1 MEPNSLKWVGS
12 SCGLHGPYI
21 FYKAFKF
28 HRDGKPRILSLGDF
42 FFVRCKPGDPICI
55 AELQLL
61 WEERTTKQLLSSS
74 KLYFLPEDTPLG
86 RTVSHGEHEVI
97 AVSEKVI
104 VRLEDLVKWT
114 VPEFS
119 GWSHGLRAAPLK
131 PSVLRELG
139 ANGRREALH
148 RYRESTFTSGLNFRD
163 IQRERAQLECTG
175 QEDDGRKVL
184 VLSYPQYCRYR
195 SVLARLRE
203 QPSALLTNHTVL
215 ALGGIASLHST
226 TRILYCRDTFEHPTL
241 LQNESV
247 CDEFAPNLKGRPRKK
262 KLSVSQRR
270 DSQSHS
276 QGPQRPQE
284 PSTLENKSP
293 TKEKV
298 ERKEKVEKVERKEK
312 HEKVEREDKV
322 EEEKEEPEEN
332 QSEESGADEQ
342 AFLVALYK
350 YMKERDTPIERIPF
364 LGFKQINL
372 WTMFQAAQKLGG
384 YELIT
389 VRRQWK
395 NVYDELGGNPG
406 STSAATCTRRHYE
419 RLLLPYERHTKGEE
433 DKPLPS
439 AKPKKQEHGAQEGSA
454 KHKGVTAKRPK
465 GGLHQ
470 RQGARKKRER
480 GDTAKSQDLSQVS
493 EKKGD
498 NQEPAAMKQ
507 DPLPREE
514 PEEEELQLTLKKEE
528 TLSEEEPSRLN
539 PPNTDCHRAT
549 PVLHS
554 ELSPLSEWRHPH
566 QPQSDKLNLEQR
578 DQADGTLSKT
588 PYPYHWDNNSKPG
601 YSSLLDPSKPDIPV
615 AKDTDSHGYGHGGR
629 VGKVLP
635 MCKQSPPPLQQ
646 YSTELITDKQDSP
659 SKNKEINQ
667 CHMPMPTAYSKDNLG
682 VMSPLAKKKLLSQ
695 VCETNHYSFS
705 SPPLPLPPP
714 TPSASVGDVSD
725 SCVEEVV
732 KLRQDS
738 LPDSLEMAPIF
749 RPSVIQHAQS
759 IKPQQERS
767 PLGDLSEPFTCRV
780 SHFQPQLHPPWH
792 PYLHRTE
799 TQDGEENAGE
809 TRMQQ
814 QPSQAPPGY
823 AGDCYSS
830 PHLHNL
836 YRQTENC
843 LSQER
848 MDSYPNRDKHGH
860 FIRERQ
866 SSEVFTSNNSDREC
880 LTYRAPHFSERTQTH
895 GDRPMEEEP
904 RDFSISKPVSQ
915 RMSFTKPS
923 FCGLP
928 YPMMHQSL
936 DCHPKACRVPPMTI
950 STTKHLEPLQPFF
963 NPKSHAETVGA
974 SRPSKRSLGELENEG
989 VPDRKVRVVTPMHP
1003 AGSVRRGDP
1012 QGEEFKPAEPA
1023 HAVHFHLHS
1032 HIPEGHTYPP
1042 HAPFY
1047 PGMYPGMQDA
1057 LHHNLQYL
1065 KSQTAVSP
1073 LVPPLA
1079 FHSMMLQRQLMASQP
1094 SPHHFYRHPGGAA
1107 LYGDLLHHLYPLST
1121 LTHPQLSSMH
1131 PSTRL

>member
-1 MEPNSLKWVGS
+1 MEPNSPKWVGS

-74 KLYFLPEDTPLG
+74 KLYFLPEDTPSG

-119 GWSHGLRAAPLK
+119 EWSHGLRAAPLK

-139 ANGRREALH
+139 TNGHREALH

-163 IQRERAQLECTG
+163 IQRERSQLG
-175 QEDDGRKVL
+175 QEDDGKKVL
-184 VLSYPQYCRYR
+184 VMSYPQYCRYR

-203 QPSALLTNHTVL
+203 QPSALLTDHTVL
-215 ALGGIASLHST
+215 ALGGIASQHDT

-247 CDEFAPNLKGRPRKK
+247 CEEFAPNLKGRPRKK

-270 DSQSHS
+270 DSQGHS
-276 QGPQRPQE
+276 QGPQGPQE
-284 PSTLENKSP
+284 PSTPENKSP
-293 TKEKV
+293 TKVKPNCHVTVPTRGTMAKPRICKQAAV
-298 ERKEKVEKVERKEK
+298 E
-312 HEKVEREDKV
+312 EKVEREKK
-322 EEEKEEPEEN
+322 EEKEED
-332 QSEESGADEQ
+332 EESSKESRADEQ

-350 YMKERDTPIERIPF
+350 YMKERDTPIDRIPF

-419 RLLLPYERHTKGEE
+419 RLLLPYERYTKGEK

-439 AKPKKQEHGAQEGSA
+439 AKPKKQEHGAQEGGV
-454 KHKGVTAKRPK
+454 KPKGVTAKRPK
-465 GGLHQ
+465 GGLNQ
-470 RQGARKKRER
+470 RQVARKERESD
-480 GDTAKSQDLSQVS
+480 DTAKSRELSQVS
-493 EKKGD
+493 EEKEE
-498 NQEPAAMKQ
+498 NQEPAVMKQ
-507 DPLPREE
+507 DPLPRKE
-514 PEEEELQLTLKKEE
+514 PEEELQHTMKKEE
-528 TLSEEEPSRLN
+528 TLSQEEVSCLN
-539 PPNTDCHRAT
+539 PPNTDCHQAT

-554 ELSPLSEWRHPH
+554 DLCPQPEWRHPS
-566 QPQSDKLNLEQR
+566 QPQSDTFNPEQR

-588 PYPYHWDNNSKPG
+588 PYPHNWDNNDSKPR
-601 YSSLLDPSKPDIPV
+601 YSSLADPSTPDTPV

-635 MCKQSPPPLQQ
+635 MCKQSPPPLQL
-646 YSTELITDKQDSP
+646 YSTEPLTDKQESP
-659 SKNKEINQ
+659 SKKKEINQ
-667 CHMPMPTAYSKDNLG
+667 CHVHTPTAYSKDNLG

-695 VCETNHYSFS
+695 VCETSHYSFS
-705 SPPLPLPPP
+705 SPSLPPP

-732 KLRQDS
+732 KLREDS
-738 LPDSLEMAPIF
+738 IPDSPEMAPVF

-759 IKPQQERS
+759 VKPQQERS

-780 SHFQPQLHPPWH
+780 SHFQPRLNPPWH

-799 TQDGEENAGE
+799 HQDGVENAGE

-814 QPSQAPPGY
+814 HPSQAPPGF

-848 MDSYPNRDKHGH
+848 MANYPNRDKQGH
-860 FIRERQ
+860 FIGECQ
-866 SSEVFTSNNSDREC
+866 SSEGFSLNNPDREG
-880 LTYRAPHFSERTQTH
+880 LAYRAPNFSERTQTH
-895 GDRPMEEEP
+895 GDRPLDEEP
-904 RDFSISKPVSQ
+904 RDFSISKPVTQ

-936 DCHPKACRVPPMTI
+936 DYHPKACRVLPMTI
-950 STTKHLEPLQPFF
+950 STPKQNPDPPQPFF
-963 NPKSHAETVGA
+963 NPKSHAETVSA

-1012 QGEEFKPAEPA
+1012 QGEELKPAELA
-1023 HAVHFHLHS
+1023 HAIHL

-1094 SPHHFYRHPGGAA
+1094 SPHHFYRHPGGTA
-1107 LYGDLLHHLYPLST
+1107 LYGDLLHQLYPLST